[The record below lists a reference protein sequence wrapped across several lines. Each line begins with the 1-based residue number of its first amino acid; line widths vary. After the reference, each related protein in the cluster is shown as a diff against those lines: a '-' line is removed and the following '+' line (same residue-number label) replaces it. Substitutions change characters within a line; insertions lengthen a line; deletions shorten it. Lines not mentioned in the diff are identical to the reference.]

1 MDMASKGMYK
11 LTQTNR
17 RLREKPTNGIRAN
30 IANTLFIFALCI
42 FNSTGALSLTETTY
56 RVGDNSSPIFI
67 KKWAQVENIEYTKF
81 ENSGLDLPVNS
92 LLTFF
97 YLSKQDRKQ
106 EIIDMHYSD
115 GSRDYIEKMLKKTPD
130 AFTGAKNLTSLN
142 IENIRYWG
150 NHRLVEFT
158 MTDKFGDT
166 VGWAEDFVCEDG
178 QCLKSNLVLFN
189 QTENNQLFYSITNSA
204 LSPVVGFKPLSNYKK
219 ILLQPKFSPNPKYP
233 VTIYIDLQAIS
244 NETTQLDWYKKLSQL
259 KKVVEQNSS
268 PSVSGA
274 TWDVKYENIKRQ
286 LSHIYPE
293 WDKSD
298 YENDNLF
305 LHSRFSRSANDA
317 HYLVMHLL
325 GRSTFEIDSYIESAD
340 YVWIFIP
347 PWKGEHDRGPLIFLY
362 NKNKKSFDFELSY
375 KNRNNKSI
383 DRILRSSLIADGLFD
398 VDEKEKK
405 TAVTAEDGAKPFT
418 TQLPEKNKPQNIQQ
432 FTQDAEK
439 QNNNLYFWRTV
450 FILCIFALVLLG
462 VYMKKVK
469 K

>member
-1 MDMASKGMYK
+1 MYK
-11 LTQTNR
+11 
-17 RLREKPTNGIRAN
+17 
-30 IANTLFIFALCI
+30 IAAYLFLF
-42 FNSTGALSLTETTY
+42 FSTGALSLTETTY
-56 RVGDNSSPIFI
+56 RVGDNSNPIYI
-67 KKWAQVENIEYTKF
+67 KKWAQVENVEYTKF

-106 EIIDMHYSD
+106 ELIDMHYSID

-189 QTENNQLFYSITNSA
+189 QTKNNQLFYSITNSV

-259 KKVVEQNSS
+259 KTLVEQDSTT
-268 PSVSGA
+268 VA
-274 TWDVKYENIKRQ
+274 ARDAKYESIKRQ

-298 YENDNLF
+298 YENLNLF
-305 LHSRFSRSANDA
+305 LYSSFSRSADYA
-317 HYLVMHLL
+317 HNFVNNIRD
-325 GRSTFEIDSYIESAD
+325 RSTFEIDSYIENSD
-340 YVWIFIP
+340 YVWIFVP
-347 PWKGEHDRGPLIFLY
+347 PWKGERDRDPLIFLY

-405 TAVTAEDGAKPFT
+405 TAVIAEDGAKPFT